1 MNKQFQ
7 ETEGQILENQIG
19 YLPTAEK
26 RPFCNAFTGCGKK
39 RSTNFENLENRELTD
54 PLMRLSRKIIQE
66 AKQWE
71 ILQHRIANNEVVMVV
86 ILYLF
91 LYQIYEIRNSTK
103 IFR

>member
-1 MNKQFQ
+1 M
-7 ETEGQILENQIG
+7 LENQIE

-54 PLMRLSRKIIQE
+54 PLMRLSRKLIQE

-86 ILYLF
+86 TLFFYLLLY
-91 LYQIYEIRNSTK
+91 
-103 IFR
+103 